1 MHNSTPKYVST
12 TSILKPI
19 EKKFWKKWF
28 SPQISS
34 KPLSPQ
40 QMEFKKWREK
50 KEKGK
55 KRERLQKSFQIK
67 GKLTFWDENDTST
80 SKILFDV
87 ISFSP
92 PPSYHFKNHFQNHWE
107 NFLDSFWTIL

>member
-55 KRERLQKSFQIK
+55 KEKGSKS
-67 GKLTFWDENDTST
+67 
-80 SKILFDV
+80 LF
-87 ISFSP
+87 
-92 PPSYHFKNHFQNHWE
+92 K
-107 NFLDSFWTIL
+107 

>member
-1 MHNSTPKYVST
+1 VHNSTLEYAST

-19 EKKFWKKWF
+19 EKKFLKNWF

-40 QMEFKKWREK
+40 EIDLKNRRKRKRK
-50 KEKGK
+50 KEK
-55 KRERLQKSFQIK
+55 LQKSLQIE
-67 GKLTFWDENDTST
+67 GKLTFREEKDTST

-92 PPSYHFKNHFQNHWE
+92 PP
-107 NFLDSFWTIL
+107 T